1 MERTF
6 VMIKP
11 DGVKRGLIGPI
22 ITRFEQKGFQ
32 LAAMKLMSIDRP
44 LAERH
49 YGEHRDRPFFG
60 ELVDFL
66 TSGQVCAMVW
76 EGQNAI
82 ANARAIIGATNPVD
96 ASPGTIRADYALD
109 IASNI
114 VHGSDSPASAQ
125 REIALFFDDALAP
138 GAIYKLTD
146 DRASITATNTTH

>member
-22 ITRFEQKGFQ
+22 ITRFEQKGFH
-32 LAAMKLMSIDRP
+32 LAAMKLMRIDRP

-49 YGEHRDRPFFG
+49 YGEHQDRPFFG

-76 EGQNAI
+76 DGQNAI
-82 ANARAIIGATNPVD
+82 ANARAIIGATNPVN
-96 ASPGTIRADYALD
+96 ASPGTIRADFALD

-114 VHGSDSPASAQ
+114 VHGSDSLESAQ
-125 REIALFFDDALAP
+125 REIALFFDGAFSPEALYRMSGVDA
-138 GAIYKLTD
+138 
-146 DRASITATNTTH
+146 ATNATH

>member
-22 ITRFEQKGFQ
+22 ITRFEQKGFH
-32 LAAMKLMSIDRP
+32 LAAMKLMRIDRA

-49 YGEHRDRPFFG
+49 YGEHQDRPFFG

-76 EGQNAI
+76 EGQNAV
-82 ANARAIIGATNPVD
+82 ANTRAIIGATNPVQ
-96 ASPGTIRADYALD
+96 ASPGTIRADFALD

-114 VHGSDSPASAQ
+114 VHGSDSPESAQ
-125 REIALFFDDALAP
+125 REIALFFDGAPALETMYRMTGD
-138 GAIYKLTD
+138 GAAL
-146 DRASITATNTTH
+146 NTTH

>member
-22 ITRFEQKGFQ
+22 ITRFEQKGFH
-32 LAAMKLMSIDRP
+32 LAAMKLMRIDRP

-49 YGEHRDRPFFG
+49 YGEHQDRPFFG

-82 ANARAIIGATNPVD
+82 ANARAIIGATNPVN
-96 ASPGTIRADYALD
+96 ASPGTIRADFALD

-114 VHGSDSPASAQ
+114 VHGSDSPESAQ
-125 REIALFFDDALAP
+125 REIALFFDGAPALETMYRMTGD
-138 GAIYKLTD
+138 GAAL
-146 DRASITATNTTH
+146 NTTH